1 MKLDLRLPIGL
12 MFSIIGALLVV
23 FGLVSDPAIY
33 QRSLGINVNLWWGL
47 VLLVFGLVMLWLV
60 RRRSGSAS
68 SRAQR
73 GILARRAVPR
83 TRDDTH
89 RWNGSRFSGGAVA
102 GMRNLGLVRGQ
113 RGHHPSLHH
122 QSRAQAGS
130 RLDGPR

>member
-60 RRRSGSAS
+60 RRGSLS
-68 SRAQR
+68 SRA
-73 GILARRAVPR
+73 
-83 TRDDTH
+83 
-89 RWNGSRFSGGAVA
+89 
-102 GMRNLGLVRGQ
+102 
-113 RGHHPSLHH
+113 
-122 QSRAQAGS
+122 
-130 RLDGPR
+130 